1 MAYQG
6 HYAPFLCSTVVR
18 YYMTFSSTSQPD
30 QLGLYIHIPFCR
42 QACYYCNFH
51 FSTNLAYKSSLMA
64 CLKREI
70 ILRKYAF
77 DKLYVGSIYIGGG
90 TPSVLDTEEL
100 ESLICTVFANFSM
113 DVPTLEVTLEA
124 NPDDVTLSK
133 ALAWKQMG
141 INRLSL
147 GIQSFDNHI
156 LRHLNRKYDGH
167 VAKQSIVLARQAQF
181 DNINLDLIYGI
192 PCATTSDFASD
203 LKVALDFFPEH
214 LSLYG
219 LTIESK
225 TVFGHWKQQGKYSE
239 VPEEMAIEQFNLAQ
253 KICRSHGY
261 IHYEISNFCRSGRFS
276 KHNTNCWKQGMYL
289 GIGPGAHSY
298 DGSKRGWNIANN
310 ALYMKSI
317 QQDQI
322 PYNSEVL
329 TLEDHVNEYI
339 LTRLRT
345 CWGCDLIWIDTV
357 YGVNLWQLKY
367 RYIDEL
373 VTNHFV
379 QLAGNK
385 LYLTD
390 SGMLIADTIAQ
401 NLFIEKGA

>member
-1 MAYQG
+1 
-6 HYAPFLCSTVVR
+6 
-18 YYMTFSSTSQPD
+18 MTFSSTNQPGPF
-30 QLGLYIHIPFCR
+30 GLYIHIPFCR

-51 FSTNLAYKSSLMA
+51 FSTNLAYKSSLIA
-64 CLKREI
+64 CLKKEL

-77 DKLYVGSIYIGGG
+77 DKLYVGSVYIGGG
-90 TPSVLDTEEL
+90 TPSLLDMEEL
-100 ESLICTVFANFSM
+100 ESLMRVVFDNFSLSASA
-113 DVPTLEVTLEA
+113 LEITLEA
-124 NPDDVTLSK
+124 NPDDITLSK

-156 LRHLNRKYDGH
+156 LQHLNRKYDGN

-192 PCATTSDFASD
+192 PCATTSDFESD

-214 LSLYG
+214 LSLYC
-219 LTIESK
+219 LTIEPK

-239 VPEEMAIEQFNLAQ
+239 APEEMVIEQFNLLRKMC
-253 KICRSHGY
+253 KIHGY
-261 IHYEISNFCRSGRFS
+261 IHYEISNFCKSDYFS
-276 KHNTNCWKQGMYL
+276 KHNTNYWKQGMYL

-298 DGSKRGWNIANN
+298 DGKQRGWNIANN
-310 ALYMKSI
+310 ALYMKSL
-317 QQDQI
+317 QQDKI
-322 PYNSEVL
+322 PYDSEVL

-345 CWGCDLIWIDTV
+345 CWGCDLTWIDAV
-357 YGVNLWQLKY
+357 YGVNLWQIKY
-367 RYIDEL
+367 HYIDEL
-373 VTNHFV
+373 MANHFV
-379 QLAGNK
+379 RLADNK

-390 SGMLIADTIAQ
+390 AGMLIADTIAQ
-401 NLFIEKGA
+401 NLFIEKVS